1 MPELPEVE
9 TTVRALSVILNQKI
23 IKVKIHTKKLRFNI
37 PNNIKNILINSKIS
51 NIRRIAKYIIIDLDK
66 EYSLIIHL
74 GMSGRLKT
82 AYSKYKRNKHDHF
95 IVNFHNGNKLIYNDQ
110 RKFGFID
117 LVKTKDLLNHKYISN
132 LGIDALSS
140 ELNANMLYK
149 KISKSEVPIKQILL
163 NQRIIAGIGNIYA
176 SEILFDAKI
185 SPLILGK
192 DLQLSLILK
201 LIKST
206 RKILKK
212 AIRFGGSS
220 IRDYRSTDGTLG
232 NFQSNFKVYNKEGK
246 KIKGDKVKK
255 IVQYG
260 RSTFYCPNLQ
270 NNKQSSL
277 NIN

>member
-9 TTVRALSVILNQKI
+9 TTVAGLSIILNQKI
-23 IKVKIHTKKLRFNI
+23 FNVKIHTSKLRYKI
-37 PNNIKNILINSKIS
+37 PNNIINILRNSKIS
-51 NIRRIAKYIIIDLDK
+51 NLRRIAKFIIIDLDID
-66 EYSLIIHL
+66 YSLVIHL

-82 AYSKYKRNKHDHF
+82 VDKSYKRIKHDHF
-95 IVNFHNGNKLIYNDQ
+95 VLYFLSKRILVYHDP

-117 LVKTKDLLNHKYISN
+117 IVQTKDLQKQKYIFS
-132 LGIDALSS
+132 LGVDALSPD
-140 ELNANMLYK
+140 LTAHMLFK

-163 NQRIIAGIGNIYA
+163 NQKIIAGIGNIYA
-176 SEILFDAKI
+176 SEILFDSKI
-185 SPLILGK
+185 SPLALGK
-192 DLQLSLILK
+192 DLEISLIVK

-212 AIRFGGSS
+212 AIKYGGSS

-246 KIKGDKVKK
+246 KIGGDEVKK

-260 RSTFYCPNLQ
+260 RSTFYCPKLQ
-270 NNKQSSL
+270 NNK
-277 NIN
+277 

>member
-9 TTVRALSVILNQKI
+9 TTIKGLRVILNQKI
-23 IKVKIHTKKLRFNI
+23 SNVKIHTLKLRFKI
-37 PNNIKNILINSKIS
+37 PNNIINILRNSKIS
-51 NIRRIAKYIIIDLDK
+51 NLRRIAKFIIIDLDTD
-66 EYSLIIHL
+66 YSLVIHL
-74 GMSGRLKT
+74 GMSGRLKVI
-82 AYSKYKRNKHDHF
+82 SKSYKRIKHDHF
-95 IVNFHNGNKLIYNDQ
+95 VIYFLSKQILVYHDP

-117 LVKTKDLLNHKYISN
+117 ILQTQDLQKQTYISS
-132 LGIDALSS
+132 LGIDALSPNLTAQMIF
-140 ELNANMLYK
+140 E

-163 NQRIIAGIGNIYA
+163 NQKLIAGIGNIYA

-192 DLQLSLILK
+192 DLKISLIMK

-212 AIRFGGSS
+212 AIKSGGSS

-246 KIKGDKVKK
+246 KIGNDEVKK

-260 RSTFYCPNLQ
+260 RSTFYCPKLQ
-270 NNKQSSL
+270 NNK
-277 NIN
+277 

>member
-9 TTVRALSVILNQKI
+9 TTVKGLSVILNQKI
-23 IKVKIHTKKLRFNI
+23 YNVKIHTSKLRFKI
-37 PNNIKNILINSKIS
+37 PNNIINILRNSKIS
-51 NIRRIAKYIIIDLDK
+51 NLRRIAKYIIIDLDTN
-66 EYSLIIHL
+66 YSLVIHL

-82 AYSKYKRNKHDHF
+82 VSSNYKRIKHDHF
-95 IVNFHNGNKLIYNDQ
+95 ILYFFNKKKLVYNDP

-117 LVKTKDLLNHKYISN
+117 IVKTKDLQKQKYIMG
-132 LGIDALSS
+132 LGIDALSPD
-140 ELNANMLYK
+140 LTAQMIFN

-163 NQRIIAGIGNIYA
+163 NQKLIAGIGNIYA

-192 DLQLSLILK
+192 KLEISRIMK

-212 AIRFGGSS
+212 AIQFGGSS

-246 KIKGDKVKK
+246 KIGNDRVKK

-260 RSTFYCPNLQ
+260 RSTFYCPKLQ
-270 NNKQSSL
+270 NN
-277 NIN
+277 N

>member
-9 TTVRALSVILNQKI
+9 TTVKGLSVILSQKI
-23 IKVKIHTKKLRFNI
+23 SNVKIHTYKLRFKI
-37 PNNIKNILINSKIS
+37 PNNIINILRNSKIS
-51 NIRRIAKYIIIDLDK
+51 NLRRIAKYIIIDLDTD
-66 EYSLIIHL
+66 YSLVIHL

-82 AYSKYKRNKHDHF
+82 VDKSYKRIKHDHF
-95 IVNFHNGNKLIYNDQ
+95 VLYFLSKSILVYHDP

-117 LVKTKDLLNHKYISN
+117 IVQTQDLEKQKYILS
-132 LGIDALSS
+132 LGIDALSPD
-140 ELNANMLYK
+140 LTAQMIFK

-163 NQRIIAGIGNIYA
+163 NQKLIAGIGNIYA
-176 SEILFDAKI
+176 SEILFDSKI
-185 SPLILGK
+185 SPLTLGK
-192 DLQLSLILK
+192 DLEISLIVK

-212 AIRFGGSS
+212 AIKYGGSS

-246 KIKGDKVKK
+246 KIGDDEVKK

-260 RSTFYCPNLQ
+260 RSTFYCPKLQ
-270 NNKQSSL
+270 NNK
-277 NIN
+277 